1 MTDPPA
7 RSLDGGLSYHDALRA
22 LAERGRFGIRL
33 GLGRTRALLR
43 ALDHPE
49 RSVRGALIAGTNG
62 KGSVLALVDSA
73 LRAAG
78 YHVGTTPKP
87 HLVTYRERIQIDGQ
101 PIAPADFA
109 RLVERAIAAAERI
122 APRFGE
128 PTEFELLTAV
138 VFARFAEVRPDVA
151 LVEVGLGGRLDATHA
166 WDGGVAV
173 VTNVDLDHMA
183 QLGDTI
189 PKIAM
194 VIGGYDKIDYS
205 MKKLGIE
212 EFYRYGD
219 APAGL
224 PGGDGP
230 GIKTGKTGNAL
241 MNDAA
246 EMGQNH
252 IVLLPCAAMGYSE
265 KDPSVGSGFL
275 CGAPTG
281 VQKTAFKSYV
291 DGGGKLYVTD
301 FAYEA
306 VRQTWPGFITFY
318 DDTMQPLTNPS
329 QGIGTACRGGA
340 EDTQGT
346 AKDKGLGDWLT
357 AIGDGNPQ
365 LQAAWSRIESVHSQP
380 GTAPDGTPKTITPK
394 VWMTSD
400 IGSGTQLPATVSF
413 EQKCGRVLFST
424 YHCEGDSQSKL
435 LAQEKALLYVLLEV
449 GVCVGELPPPPPP
462 R

>member
-1 MTDPPA
+1 
-7 RSLDGGLSYHDALRA
+7 
-22 LAERGRFGIRL
+22 
-33 GLGRTRALLR
+33 
-43 ALDHPE
+43 
-49 RSVRGALIAGTNG
+49 
-62 KGSVLALVDSA
+62 
-73 LRAAG
+73 
-78 YHVGTTPKP
+78 
-87 HLVTYRERIQIDGQ
+87 
-101 PIAPADFA
+101 
-109 RLVERAIAAAERI
+109 
-122 APRFGE
+122 
-128 PTEFELLTAV
+128 
-138 VFARFAEVRPDVA
+138 
-151 LVEVGLGGRLDATHA
+151 
-166 WDGGVAV
+166 
-173 VTNVDLDHMA
+173 
-183 QLGDTI
+183 
-189 PKIAM
+189 
-194 VIGGYDKIDYS
+194 

-230 GIKTGKTGNAL
+230 GIKTGKAGNAL

-281 VQKTAFKSYV
+281 TQKTAFKTYV
-291 DGGGKLYVTD
+291 EGGGKLYVTD

-306 VRQTWPGFITFY
+306 VRQTWPGYITWY
-318 DDTMQPLTNPS
+318 DDTMQPMNNLS
-329 QGIGTACRGGA
+329 QKQGEACRGGA
-340 EDTQGT
+340 EDTSGT
-346 AKDKGLGDWLT
+346 AQDPGLKDWMST
-357 AIGDGNPQ
+357 IGHKNIE
-365 LQAAWSRIESVHSQP
+365 LKAAWSRIASVSPQP
-380 GTAPDGTPKTITPK
+380 GFDPDGKPVTITPK

-400 IGSGTQLPATVSF
+400 TGVGDLPATVSF

-424 YHCEGDSQSKL
+424 YHCEGDSQSML